1 MATTPALE
9 INTSR
14 QFTNWM
20 LEQKLSLGFTTYQAG
35 KLFLL
40 GLQPNGRLSVFE
52 RTFNRCLGLWS
63 DGPRQRRPRYQLTA
77 RTVVSAPIA
86 DVFEFFSR
94 PENLG
99 VMTPATM
106 GFRITERTNE
116 MAEGALISYRIR
128 LGPAPMRWTTRI
140 EAWDSG
146 TRFVDAQLRGPY
158 HCWWHEHR
166 FIADGPSRTI
176 MEDRV
181 LYTPPLGVLGR
192 FANYFFIKRAL
203 RGIFTFRSDA
213 IRLRFGGSIAI
224 PAVAA
229 VQVAS

>member
-1 MATTPALE
+1 MKGE
-9 INTSR
+9 IGASAYLN
-14 QFTNWM
+14 
-20 LEQKLSLGFTTYQAG
+20 
-35 KLFLL
+35 
-40 GLQPNGRLSVFE
+40 
-52 RTFNRCLGLWS
+52 
-63 DGPRQRRPRYQLTA
+63 QRRPRYELTA

-106 GFRITERTNE
+106 GFCITERAHE
-116 MAEGALISYRIR
+116 MRQGALISYRIR
-128 LGPAPMRWTTRI
+128 LGPAPVRWKTRI
-140 EAWDSG
+140 EAWESSA
-146 TRFVDAQLRGPY
+146 RFVDAQLSGPY

-166 FIADGPSRTI
+166 FIADGASRTI

-192 FANYFFIKRAL
+192 IANHVFIKRAL

-213 IRLRFGGSIAI
+213 IRLRFG
-224 PAVAA
+224 AA
-229 VQVAS
+229 TPMAAMLVPS